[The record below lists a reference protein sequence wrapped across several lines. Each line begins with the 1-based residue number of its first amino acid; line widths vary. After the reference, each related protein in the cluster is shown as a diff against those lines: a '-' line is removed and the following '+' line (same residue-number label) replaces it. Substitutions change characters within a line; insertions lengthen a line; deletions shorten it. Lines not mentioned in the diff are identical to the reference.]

1 MKRQALL
8 VLLLTVAMLVAACG
22 PTASGPKIRVENV
35 WGRPSPKIATA
46 GAFYMTI
53 YNDGTEEDKLVA
65 AESPAC
71 TTMELHESF
80 KKDDGSMGMRPVQG
94 GVIPVPAR
102 GSAELKVGGLHVMC
116 LDKKAD
122 FKAGDKYQIT
132 LKFEKSGTKV
142 VEAEI
147 KQQ

>member
-1 MKRQALL
+1 MKRQAWLL
-8 VLLLTVAMLVAACG
+8 VLLIVALAAAACG

-53 YNDGTEEDKLVA
+53 YNDGTEEDRLIA

-80 KKDDGSMGMRPVQG
+80 KKEDGTMGMRPVEG
-94 GVIPVPAR
+94 GFIAVPAG

-122 FKAGDKYQIT
+122 FKAGDKYPIT
-132 LKFEKSGTKV
+132 LKFEKSGAKA